1 MSEKS
6 TSENINLQIE
16 IEARLE
22 QIRSMFKPEFRKD
35 YKFTFVGRYAGTAKG
50 DYDLIVSNDSMEE
63 VSKVVLRRDWPQ
75 N

>member
-1 MSEKS
+1 
-6 TSENINLQIE
+6 
-16 IEARLE
+16 
-22 QIRSMFKPEFRKD
+22 MFKPEFRKD

-50 DYDLIVSNDSMEE
+50 DYDLIVSDDSMEE